1 MVVWWLFEGVVV
13 KNKTK
18 GEKFEPKESRER
30 NERELV
36 VWLVGCCEL
45 DTRCGGG
52 GGGPFVFEETLFAI
66 PKDEREKEKERAR
79 KKGERERREERGP
92 KVEIKNRR
100 ERRGKRKTKN
110 DH

>member
-1 MVVWWLFEGVVV
+1 MRERESKRRKREERRGEEGKTKNVSLGVVWWLFLLGFWFCVWLLCVWGWWLFEGVVV

-36 VWLVGCCEL
+36 GLWLVGCCEL

-52 GGGPFVFEETLFAI
+52 GPFVF
-66 PKDEREKEKERAR
+66 
-79 KKGERERREERGP
+79 
-92 KVEIKNRR
+92 
-100 ERRGKRKTKN
+100 
-110 DH
+110 